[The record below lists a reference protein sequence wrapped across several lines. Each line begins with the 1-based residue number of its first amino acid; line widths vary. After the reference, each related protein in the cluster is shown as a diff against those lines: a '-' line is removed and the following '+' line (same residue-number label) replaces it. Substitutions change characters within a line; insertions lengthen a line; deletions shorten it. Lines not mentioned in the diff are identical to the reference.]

1 MFIPA
6 MNDQMASSCA
16 FRKRQKQRQ
25 GVLMIPRGI
34 ENLPVHRANWALP
47 PIGGSPLPTNVR
59 ERCQP
64 VLEVCSNPLRAE
76 LSAAGTVSS
85 RVRSGSELTPR

>member
-16 FRKRQKQRQ
+16 FMNRQKQRQ

-34 ENLPVHRANWALP
+34 ENLPVLRAN
-47 PIGGSPLPTNVR
+47 
-59 ERCQP
+59 
-64 VLEVCSNPLRAE
+64 
-76 LSAAGTVSS
+76 
-85 RVRSGSELTPR
+85 